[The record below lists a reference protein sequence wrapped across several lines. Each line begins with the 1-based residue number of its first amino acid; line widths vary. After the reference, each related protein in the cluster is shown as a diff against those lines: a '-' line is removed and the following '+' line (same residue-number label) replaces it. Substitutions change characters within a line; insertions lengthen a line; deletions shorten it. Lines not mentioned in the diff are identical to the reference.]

1 MVKMGPAADGWM
13 SGRVDSNADLL
24 LGEQHDPEAESK
36 LAAEEDK
43 HSETGAALICPSSLL
58 FPADVFIY
66 SLLFVFAAA
75 PEPMS
80 PPL

>member
-1 MVKMGPAADGWM
+1 M

-24 LGEQHDPEAESK
+24 LGEQHDPEAGSK
-36 LAAEEDK
+36 LPAEEDK
-43 HSETGAALICPSSLL
+43 HSETGAALISPSSLL

-75 PEPMS
+75 S
-80 PPL
+80 HLASSD